1 MKPEY
6 KLRQEM
12 YNNLYQIDDRIG
24 LDGHPW
30 AYCIDD
36 DERLV
41 ADILEYFTIEISH
54 VLLYPSKSYAVAV
67 IYAKLL
73 NKYFGIPVLEALKD
87 PHLLYD
93 NDRFFV
99 PYRAGG
105 SADIYNRVLLQ
116 PINWDLPQVKT
127 TVNYFME
134 EFLLVPNPYFDNS
147 NIINTKNN

>member
-12 YNNLYQIDDRIG
+12 YHSLYPVDDRIG
-24 LDGHPW
+24 EGGHPW

-36 DERLV
+36 DDRLV
-41 ADILEYFTIEISH
+41 QDIVDYFTVEISH

-73 NKYFGIPVLEALKD
+73 NKHFGIPVLEALKD
-87 PHLLYD
+87 PKLLYD

-99 PYRAGG
+99 PYEAGG
-105 SADIYNRVLLQ
+105 SAEIYNRVLLK

-127 TVNYFME
+127 TVQYFMK
-134 EFLLVPNPYFDNS
+134 EFLLVDNPYFDNS